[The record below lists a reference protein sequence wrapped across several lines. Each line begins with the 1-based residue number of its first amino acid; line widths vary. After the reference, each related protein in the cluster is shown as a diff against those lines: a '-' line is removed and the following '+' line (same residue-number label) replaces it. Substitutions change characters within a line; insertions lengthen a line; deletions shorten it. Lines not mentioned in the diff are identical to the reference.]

1 MNRISLRKR
10 YEFTLNAEII
20 IMEKYVRPVIN
31 DLNQVHL
38 PLGEKWV
45 NFWKSARITIAEKK

>member
-1 MNRISLRKR
+1 MIQISMNRISLRKR

-45 NFWKSARITIAEKK
+45 NF